1 MPANSASVAV
11 TLASGAA
18 SGLFAAALHLPLG
31 LLLGSL
37 LATGLLAAL
46 GWRPFGLTLQVPAR
60 TRNFFIPIIGVAIG
74 GAFTPAVLAQM
85 PGWWPSLLALCL
97 YIPLAHFIG
106 YHIYRRFG
114 PLPPTT
120 AFFGAVPGGLIES
133 VVLGEEA
140 GADVQMLALLQF
152 LRLILTIIA
161 VPLGFAWATGH
172 SVGSGGGM
180 SLSGPALGLRDAA
193 LLAVVGVAG
202 YVAGHRLR
210 LPAAVMTGP
219 LIASAAV
226 HLGGW
231 VEGVPPGWAVGLT
244 QIVVGS
250 VLGAR
255 FAGMP
260 KGALPMAFRLA
271 SLNVGAALVLAFA
284 FSVVV
289 APLVGVSQS
298 GVFLAFAPGG
308 LTEMSLVALSMQISV
323 VYVTAHHVVRIV
335 LAVSFAKIGARWVKG
350 HKGDRF

>member
-1 MPANSASVAV
+1 MMTSPASVAV
-11 TLASGAA
+11 TLAIGAA
-18 SGLFAAALHLPLG
+18 GGLFAAALHLPLG

-37 LATGLLAAL
+37 LATGLPAAL
-46 GWRPFGLTLQVPAR
+46 GWRPFGLTLHVPAS

-106 YHIYRRFG
+106 YRIYRRFG

-152 LRLILTIIA
+152 LRLILTIVA

-172 SVGSGGGM
+172 SVGSGGGA
-180 SLSGPALGLRDAA
+180 SLSGAKALGLGDAA
-193 LLAVVGVAG
+193 FLGVVAVAG
-202 YVAGHRLR
+202 YFVGHRLR

-231 VEGVPPGWAVGLT
+231 VEGVPPGWAVGAT

-271 SLNVGAALVLAFA
+271 LLNVSAALVLAFG
-284 FSVVV
+284 FSLAV
-289 APLVGVSQS
+289 APMVGVSPS

-308 LTEMSLVALSMQISV
+308 LTEMSLVALSLQISV
-323 VYVTAHHVVRIV
+323 VYVTAHHVARIV
-335 LAVSFAKIGARWVKG
+335 LAVTFAKLGARWLG
-350 HKGDRF
+350 RP